1 MSTWQALG
9 WEKLLLDLGTT
20 TELCLPSG
28 LNTKDK
34 CSDLACCN
42 LPLTWERKD
51 AQNTMIAAWNGR
63 YIRVE
68 ALPSIFYLLVALLA
82 LLS

>member
-9 WEKLLLDLGTT
+9 WEKLLQDLGST

-28 LNTKDK
+28 LNTKDI

-42 LPLTWERKD
+42 LPLT
-51 AQNTMIAAWNGR
+51 
-63 YIRVE
+63 
-68 ALPSIFYLLVALLA
+68 
-82 LLS
+82 